1 MKDRSLPGVLLI
13 ALAASS
19 VAFLALK
26 SPTHPKLSIIEIS
39 VPETM
44 FYSET
49 EYYFAVGVVAR
60 SNLAEVALRVHWLRS
75 IEADELAEARAL
87 FGVKDYSADAGEVLL
102 SIPAWR
108 DILALGA
115 GLGVACE
122 PQDLQITIEG
132 RPHRLILCSMG
143 RAQEIFLPQRIGEG
157 EGERPLAIGDFA
169 VLMNRSGHLVGL
181 YEGYP
186 AFFYDVERTLKSLE
200 VDVNQEKSDFRD
212 REPVSSLPRL
222 RDIPPLG
229 VLRLRYGIKQGD
241 QIGLLVSIDGR
252 GIRFWRP
259 QMCAVEVFADGE
271 RAADTKAFLIR

>member
-13 ALAASS
+13 ALTASS

-26 SPTHPKLSIIEIS
+26 SPDHPKLSVIEVS

-44 FYSET
+44 FYSEN
-49 EYYFAVGVVAR
+49 EYYFSASVVAR
-60 SNLAEVALRVHWLRS
+60 TALAEVALRLHWLRS
-75 IEADELAEARAL
+75 IGADELAEAKAQ
-87 FGVKDYSADAGEVLL
+87 FGVKEYSTDAGEVLV

-108 DILALGA
+108 DILALSA

-122 PQDLQITIEG
+122 PRDLELVIEG
-132 RPHRLILCSMG
+132 QPHRLIFCSIG
-143 RAQEIFLPQRIGEG
+143 PAQEIFMPQRIGAG
-157 EGERPLAIGDFA
+157 EGERPLAVGDFA
-169 VLMNRSGHLVGL
+169 VLMNRSGHLIGL

-200 VDVNQEKSDFRD
+200 VEVNQVKSVYRD

-229 VLRLRYGIKQGD
+229 ILRLRYEVKEGD
-241 QIGLLVSIDGR
+241 QIGLLISIDGR
-252 GIRFWRP
+252 GLRFWKP
-259 QMCAVEVFADGE
+259 QICAVEVSADGE
-271 RAADTKAFLIR
+271 PTDLRALLIR